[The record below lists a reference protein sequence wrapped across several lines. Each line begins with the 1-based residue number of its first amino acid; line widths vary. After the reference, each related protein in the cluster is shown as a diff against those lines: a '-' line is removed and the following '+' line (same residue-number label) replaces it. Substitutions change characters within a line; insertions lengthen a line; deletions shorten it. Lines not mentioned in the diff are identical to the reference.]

1 MGIALRYF
9 LNCLIKIS
17 VLFLIALL
25 QNLAVK
31 HFASTYDV
39 KILTFVFIG
48 YILIGILIGIDRSLL
63 IAFKNANVGLD
74 WTRLIFYTI
83 PLVITF
89 IFSSFNILG
98 FTYRFLAAM
107 KDPFEW
113 ILLIIIGYTI
123 VKSLK
128 LKEENEIS

>member
-1 MGIALRYF
+1 MCNNLCHFLEVWPMARMVFLGIGTLGSISKRRLQMGIALRYF

-89 IFSSFNILG
+89 IFSSF
-98 FTYRFLAAM
+98 
-107 KDPFEW
+107 
-113 ILLIIIGYTI
+113 
-123 VKSLK
+123 
-128 LKEENEIS
+128 